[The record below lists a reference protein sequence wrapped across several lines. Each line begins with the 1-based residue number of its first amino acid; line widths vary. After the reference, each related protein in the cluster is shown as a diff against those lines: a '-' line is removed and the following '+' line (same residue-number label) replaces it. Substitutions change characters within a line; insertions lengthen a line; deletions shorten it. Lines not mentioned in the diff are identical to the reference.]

1 MVEMTVSYDGGLR
14 CTASHGPSGSTL
26 ETDAPRD
33 NCGKGERFSP
43 TDLIGVALAT
53 CIATT
58 LGIVAERKGW
68 SIDGMAIR
76 LEKHMTS
83 EGPRRIARLPL
94 VITMPPSFPVDARSE
109 AERVMRTCPVTRCLH
124 PDVDVTMQITW

>member
-1 MVEMTVSYDGGLR
+1 MVEMTVRYDGELR
-14 CTASHGPSGSTL
+14 CTAAHGPSGSTL

-43 TDLIGVALAT
+43 TDLIGVALAS

-58 LGIVAERKGW
+58 LGIVAQRKGW
-68 SIDGMAIR
+68 PLAGMTIR
-76 LEKHMTS
+76 VEKHMTT
-83 EGPRRIARLPL
+83 EGPRRIARLP
-94 VITMPPSFPVDARSE
+94 VNVAMPPGFPQEARDE

-124 PDVDVTMQITW
+124 PDVAVPVSIAW